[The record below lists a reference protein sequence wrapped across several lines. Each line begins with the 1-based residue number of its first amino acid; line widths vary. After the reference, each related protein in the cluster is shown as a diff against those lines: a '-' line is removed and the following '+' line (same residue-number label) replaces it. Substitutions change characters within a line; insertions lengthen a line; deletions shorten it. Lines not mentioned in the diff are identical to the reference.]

1 MRLIKKLRKGDI
13 VQQNDATTVNKPI
26 VTSLPMDDSLD
37 STIKRINAFDSA
49 VTDEERSALPYP
61 TNLNPETKFYMDLA
75 LFGASEKER
84 QEILRRYYSTP
95 TIGPTNIAA
104 QTGHMRLDPKTG
116 DVIGWTAP
124 TVKVNNLP
132 GAWQQMTERALSSP
146 AFQLLA
152 SIPTMEIP
160 FIFKGL
166 NSKILPNGIERS
178 VGLNGKIRFS
188 LPSHTQASPRQLVL
202 EPAGNNKFRP
212 HIRIWD
218 PGHVPGTITPQD
230 KNLLYQ
236 TMYDALP
243 NGAELLFPETAPGFY
258 GTRGTVAGLQ
268 RLGRDP
274 RFIRGTRGTLQYID
288 KDGTIKSFESTSFI
302 KAPQRVKKPYTSP
315 QVTIDP
321 VSGQISTGDT
331 MEISPEEL
339 YKFLKQQEGYYF
351 YGHGTGRTHV
361 DPQVIFNSGLRI
373 KNGDI
378 ANTTT
383 PITEANLG
391 SWPHLN
397 SDEIIILPGKVESVK
412 YDAPFGHIPTDW
424 FDNNTFHW
432 TDNPKMIGRGLF
444 ARSEPHASFI
454 ESTKNGMPGVFTKPE
469 AVLGSYNT
477 RTHTFRFNPNSQYK
491 FQFNTPSPITIENA
505 KNITP
510 QQWTAAQDAA
520 ILRGDWDEV
529 YRLSD
534 LHFRTKVSEIG
545 TPLTNDN
552 GKLLR
557 LYRGAQKDENVFTS
571 LGPDNPVWAT
581 TDRHYAI
588 NYTKPRSYDTDGTL
602 RLLKSDPNK
611 VKNLYGVYGK
621 KVGPIENLDNVK
633 AHKIMQKDNFDT
645 DLVFG
650 HDYKVDH
657 SKIIGF
663 NDSDGIEY
671 AFSYPTQLKSA
682 DPVTYDNFGKR
693 IGLGDRHNFSNPD
706 IRWVLLPWTIGGTA
720 SYKFKYK

>member
-1 MRLIKKLRKGDI
+1 MRIIKKFREGHSI
-13 VQQNDATTVNKPI
+13 QQNDGTIVNKPV
-26 VTSLPMDDSLD
+26 VTNLPMDDSLD
-37 STIKRINAFDSA
+37 SISKRNAAFSSA
-49 VTDEERSALPYP
+49 MTDEEKSALPYP
-61 TNLNPETKFYMDLA
+61 TNITPESKFYMDLA
-75 LFGASEKER
+75 LIGADEKQR
-84 QEILRRYYSTP
+84 QEIFKRYYNTP

-104 QTGHMRLDPKTG
+104 RTGHMNLDPKTG
-116 DVIGWTAP
+116 DVVGQTAP
-124 TVKVNNLP
+124 TVKVNSLP
-132 GAWQQMTERALSSP
+132 GAWEQMTERALSSP

-178 VGLNGKIRFS
+178 VGANGKIRFS

-202 EPAGNNKFRP
+202 EPTGNNKFRP

-218 PGHVPGTITPQD
+218 PGHVPGTITTQD

-274 RFIRGTRGTLQYID
+274 RFIRGTKGTLQYVD
-288 KDGTIKSFESTSFI
+288 KDGTIKSFEGTSFI
-302 KAPQRVKKPYTSP
+302 KAPQRIKKPYTSP
-315 QVTIDP
+315 QLTIDP

-361 DPQVIFNSGLRI
+361 DPQVIFNNGLRI

-383 PITEANLG
+383 PITESNLI

-424 FDNNTFHW
+424 FDSNTFHW

-454 ESTKNGMPGVFTKPE
+454 ESTKNGIPGVFTKPE

-477 RTHTFRFNPNSQYK
+477 RTHTFRFNSNSQYK
-491 FQFNTPSPITIENA
+491 FQFNQPLQITSENA
-505 KNITP
+505 TSITP
-510 QQWTAAQDAA
+510 AQ
-520 ILRGDWDEV
+520 
-529 YRLSD
+529 
-534 LHFRTKVSEIG
+534 
-545 TPLTNDN
+545 
-552 GKLLR
+552 
-557 LYRGAQKDENVFTS
+557 
-571 LGPDNPVWAT
+571 
-581 TDRHYAI
+581 
-588 NYTKPRSYDTDGTL
+588 
-602 RLLKSDPNK
+602 
-611 VKNLYGVYGK
+611 
-621 KVGPIENLDNVK
+621 
-633 AHKIMQKDNFDT
+633 
-645 DLVFG
+645 
-650 HDYKVDH
+650 
-657 SKIIGF
+657 
-663 NDSDGIEY
+663 
-671 AFSYPTQLKSA
+671 
-682 DPVTYDNFGKR
+682 
-693 IGLGDRHNFSNPD
+693 
-706 IRWVLLPWTIGGTA
+706 
-720 SYKFKYK
+720 